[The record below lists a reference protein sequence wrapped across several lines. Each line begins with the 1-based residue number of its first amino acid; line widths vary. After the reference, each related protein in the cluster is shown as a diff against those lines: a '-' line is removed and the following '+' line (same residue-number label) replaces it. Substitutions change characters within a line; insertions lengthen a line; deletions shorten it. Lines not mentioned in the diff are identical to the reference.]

1 MVMIKRMRGLV
12 FLMVIVHVHGSSIRG
27 KEFINFTICSHFVVT
42 VDQMFSLPNLS
53 LRFTI
58 NVRMPF
64 DADRREKRV
73 SK

>member
-12 FLMVIVHVHGSSIRG
+12 FLMVIVHVHGSAVGG

-53 LRFTI
+53 LRFAIT
-58 NVRMPF
+58 VRIPL
-64 DADRREKRV
+64 DADLR
-73 SK
+73 